1 MSKASSSINIH
12 RRPIRNQL
20 KNQRETY
27 IHIRQAR
34 GVPGGG
40 DVLSEESF
48 SDSNQEI
55 HFGFVHVEH

>member
-1 MSKASSSINIH
+1 M
-12 RRPIRNQL
+12 QL
-20 KNQRETY
+20 DKELVSMQG
-27 IHIRQAR
+27 R

-40 DVLSEESF
+40 GVLGEDSF